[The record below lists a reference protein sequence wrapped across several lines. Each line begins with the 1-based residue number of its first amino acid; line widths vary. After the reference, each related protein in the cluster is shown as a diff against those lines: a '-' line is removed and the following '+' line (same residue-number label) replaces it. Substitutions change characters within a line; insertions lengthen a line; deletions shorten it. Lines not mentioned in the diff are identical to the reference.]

1 MLRWGETSRR
11 ARLLPWGMNGKN
23 TERASVLDDRI
34 PKYLPPRSAES
45 LCSIKLPQAALAL
58 KYATTTAPRAPRNPL
73 ALKKGYKGYM

>member
-1 MLRWGETSRR
+1 MLRWEETFRR

-45 LCSIKLPQAALAL
+45 FYQA
-58 KYATTTAPRAPRNPL
+58 TPRSAG
-73 ALKKGYKGYM
+73 A